1 MSHSLQQKITE
12 AMDSL
17 QEELTA
23 FAQEI
28 VRIPTENPP
37 GRHYPECAEAIGNM
51 MKKIGMEVNMIE
63 VPKERLKELA
73 PTGEGLPRVNVLGK
87 WEGSEKKP
95 VIHFTGHYDVV
106 PAGNGW
112 THDPFSGKVID
123 GKLYG
128 RGSSD
133 QKSGV
138 VSQIFAIY
146 ALKKAGVRLKGT
158 VISSSTPDEETG
170 GFAGLGYLVEQG
182 IITKENTQYCVITE
196 CLDVDKI
203 CLGHRGTLWFEVVT
217 KGKQSHGSMP
227 SEGVNAIVQMQRLLN
242 MMDKEIQPQLEI
254 TSQYPVNPPACKKST
269 LTVTMIQAGN
279 KINTVPNECV
289 ASFDWRLIPEQDTKW
304 ALEEMKRV
312 MELVKQDHPDFEAE
326 LRVQMKV
333 DPTMV
338 PDDTPVVKAFL
349 DAGRKVLGAAPD
361 FSVSPGSDD
370 QKFVVQQAGID
381 QCIVYGPGPLT
392 QAHKSDEYVP
402 IQDMMEAAKVMALS
416 MVELLGLE
424 AMDEP
429 ISHVIHR

>member
-1 MSHSLQQKITE
+1 MNQLLKERISD
-12 AMDSL
+12 AMESL
-17 QEELTA
+17 QEELTV

-37 GRHYPECAEAIGNM
+37 GRCYPECAEAIGNM
-51 MKKIGMEVNMIE
+51 MKKIGMEVEMIQ
-63 VPKERLKELA
+63 VPGERLSELA
-73 PTGEGLPRVNVLGK
+73 PLGERLPRVSVLGK
-87 WEGSEKKP
+87 WVGPEKSP

-106 PAGNGW
+106 PAGTGW
-112 THDPFSGKVID
+112 THDPFSGKVLD
-123 GKLYG
+123 GRLYG

-146 ALKKAGVRLKGT
+146 ALKKAGISLKGT

-203 CLGHRGTLWFEVVT
+203 CLGHRGTIWFEVIT

-227 SEGVNAIVQMQRLLN
+227 SEGINAIVQMQRFLN
-242 MMDKEIQPQLEI
+242 AVDREIQPQLEVSSVHPI
-254 TSQYPVNPPACKKST
+254 MPPACRKST
-269 LTVTMIQAGN
+269 LTVTMIKAGN

-289 ASFDWRLIPEQDTKW
+289 ASFDWRLIPEQDVAW
-304 ALEEMKRV
+304 ALEELKRV
-312 MELVKQDHPDFEAE
+312 MALVKEDYPDFEAE
-326 LRVQMKV
+326 LRVQMEV
-333 DPTMV
+333 NPTLV
-338 PDDTPVVKAFL
+338 PDDTPVVKAFQT
-349 DAGRKVLGAAPD
+349 AGRDILGETPA

-370 QKFVVQQAGID
+370 QKFVVQQAGIE

-392 QAHKSDEYVP
+392 QAHKSNEYVP
-402 IQDMMEAAKVMALS
+402 IRDMMEAAKVMALS
-416 MVELLGLE
+416 MVELLGVVP
-424 AMDEP
+424 AN
-429 ISHVIHR
+429 

>member
-1 MSHSLQQKITE
+1 MSTSLKEKINE
-12 AMDSL
+12 AMESL
-17 QEELTA
+17 EGELIA

-28 VRIPTENPP
+28 VQIPTENPP

-51 MKKIGMEVNMIE
+51 MKKIGMEVEMIE
-63 VPKERLKELA
+63 VPRERLDELA
-73 PTGEGLPRVNVLGK
+73 PSGEGLPRVNVLGK
-87 WEGSEKKP
+87 WEGSKKKP

-106 PAGNGW
+106 PAGTGW

-158 VISSSTPDEETG
+158 VISSATPDEETG

-203 CLGHRGTLWFEVVT
+203 CLGHRGTLWFEVAT

-242 MMDKEIQPQLEI
+242 MLDKEIQPQLEM
-254 TSQYPVNPPACKKST
+254 TSQYPVSPPACRKST

-304 ALEEMKRV
+304 ALEEVKRV
-312 MELVKQDHPDFEAE
+312 MKLVKQEHLDFEAE
-326 LRVQMKV
+326 LRVLMKV
-333 DPTMV
+333 NPTLV
-338 PDDTPVVKAFL
+338 PDNTPVVRAFQN
-349 DAGRKVLGAAPD
+349 AGREILGETPA
-361 FSVSPGSDD
+361 FSISPGSDD

-416 MVELLGLE
+416 MVEVLGLE
-424 AMDEP
+424 AMDE
-429 ISHVIHR
+429 SQS